1 MAPIKRIFGMLWTR
15 QMWILPPVLV
25 GVAAIILAPQLR
37 RGPQMEAVVERA
49 VKVRAMKVSK
59 LAVVPRAVGY
69 GTVVPAR
76 SWEAVAEVTGQVAWI
91 SDDLK
96 SGRTVPVGAELLR
109 IEDANYRLVLAQ
121 VEAQLQASDVKGR
134 TTRTS
139 LAIAEREYKLL
150 RDEFERN
157 ARLAD
162 GGVVSQTVA
171 EAAERQMLNGE
182 TQVQNMKNALDLN
195 EAERKVLIA
204 AKEIADL
211 DLARTRIVAPFEVR
225 IIDVNIGIT
234 QYVSRGQ
241 LLFTADGLE
250 IAEVE
255 ATFAIGRLRPL
266 IRSLQ
271 LDDTVVSGAGV
282 LGLGAIVRLRTAT
295 HAIEWPAR
303 VDRVAG
309 AVDMQTQSLGVVV
322 AVDRPAAMAEPGK
335 RPPLFRNTFV
345 EVQLVS
351 EPRDEQIVVP
361 VSALHQ
367 GRIYVVND
375 DNRLEVRQVEV
386 NFTQGNFAV
395 LQRGIKPG
403 ERIVTSDLSS
413 AVPGM
418 LLDLQDDQKSRR
430 RLVAEATG
438 KEPKK

>member
-250 IAEVE
+250 IAC
-255 ATFAIGRLRPL
+255 
-266 IRSLQ
+266 
-271 LDDTVVSGAGV
+271 
-282 LGLGAIVRLRTAT
+282 
-295 HAIEWPAR
+295 
-303 VDRVAG
+303 
-309 AVDMQTQSLGVVV
+309 
-322 AVDRPAAMAEPGK
+322 
-335 RPPLFRNTFV
+335 
-345 EVQLVS
+345 
-351 EPRDEQIVVP
+351 
-361 VSALHQ
+361 
-367 GRIYVVND
+367 
-375 DNRLEVRQVEV
+375 
-386 NFTQGNFAV
+386 
-395 LQRGIKPG
+395 
-403 ERIVTSDLSS
+403 
-413 AVPGM
+413 
-418 LLDLQDDQKSRR
+418 
-430 RLVAEATG
+430 
-438 KEPKK
+438 